1 LSDWRKAVF
10 YLLNTPAAMLQLWV
24 SPGACS
30 LLPHILL
37 YEIDADFELVVVD
50 IVKEGGFPEKYKKVN
65 PKQRLPILVLDDG
78 TIITETVAISTRIS
92 QMAPDHRLLG
102 ANDLEVVRS
111 YEWFNW
117 LSGTFHERGFGGCFA
132 PDRVADDE
140 SAFESVRRKSRA
152 WIELCYADVE
162 ERLTGVHAVG
172 NAFTAVD
179 VFLYVIY
186 RWGHLLKLD
195 MKGTYPNYTNLVLEV
210 TKRASVLKAVEKE
223 GIPLIEDDRA
233 DSADTQVSK

>member
-1 LSDWRKAVF
+1 
-10 YLLNTPAAMLQLWV
+10 MLQLWV

-37 YEIDADFELVVVD
+37 HEIHANFELVVID
-50 IVKEGGFPEKYKKVN
+50 IIKEGGFPEKYKKLN
-65 PKQRLPILVLDDG
+65 PKKRLPILVFDDG

-92 QMAPDHRLLG
+92 QMAPDQRLLG

-111 YEWFNW
+111 YEWLNW
-117 LSGTFHERGFGGCFA
+117 LSGTFHERGFGGCFS
-132 PDRVADDE
+132 PGNFADDE

-152 WIELCYADVE
+152 WIEQCYADVE
-162 ERLTGVHAVG
+162 EKLTGVHAVG

-186 RWGHLLKLD
+186 RWGHLLKMD

-210 TKRASVLKAVEKE
+210 TKHPSVLKAVEKE
-223 GIPLIEDDRA
+223 GIPLIEDNRA
-233 DSADTQVSK
+233 DSANPQESK